1 MSAYCNNGNHHW
13 RMRGKEKV
21 ISKCCDKIHHRNGIR
36 SDNRIENLQP
46 MTNSEHVSLH
56 HKGIPVKCR

>member
-21 ISKCCDKIHHRNGIR
+21 ISKCCDKIHHRVFCDDCNKFQR
-36 SDNRIENLQP
+36 FDKE
-46 MTNSEHVSLH
+46 
-56 HKGIPVKCR
+56 